1 VRRSTDGSTGGRGEE
16 SILQIGWL
24 RRSPKSIGSGRAQ
37 GGGGG
42 DGVGVLW
49 WSCGSYLHERWHG
62 EVQLGGG
69 EAKRE
74 EGGGALRL
82 VGTGEG
88 GARGGDRLP
97 GASGAA
103 VGGTR

>member
-1 VRRSTDGSTGGRGEE
+1 VAEHKAVAVETVWGCSGGAVAATCMSGGMVRSSSVEGR
-16 SILQIGWL
+16 
-24 RRSPKSIGSGRAQ
+24 PKGR
-37 GGGGG
+37 
-42 DGVGVLW
+42 
-49 WSCGSYLHERWHG
+49 
-62 EVQLGGG
+62 
-69 EAKRE
+69 K
-74 EGGGALRL
+74 GGALRL